1 METVFANWR
10 AIDLTENHTRQLHL
24 ELLEHSEKDAR
35 HRGNYKTLPNH
46 VEAFDSE
53 GRRIGVVF
61 ETATPFETPFRMAE
75 LVDWTRARLDGN
87 ALHALL
93 AIGVFV
99 ATFLAIHP
107 FQDGNGR
114 LSRALTTL
122 LLLRAG
128 YEYVPYSSLESVIE
142 NTRDAYYLALRR
154 TQATIGTDA
163 PDWEPW
169 LDYFLTALRQQKDRL
184 RRRIDRERIVLG
196 DLPELSIRILDI
208 ARDTGRVSVADAV
221 RATAASRDTI
231 KGHVQALVA
240 AGHLRRHGAGRGGPG
255 IRSARSLRRRSFA
268 PAKLPTRPLGRASAS
283 PRETAGTGLPHRRT
297 RTIVQE
303 APAMESPILDPTA
316 IPSP

>member
-10 AIDLTENHTRQLHL
+10 AIDLTENHIRQLHL

-53 GRRIGVVF
+53 GRRIGVAF
-61 ETATPFETPFRMAE
+61 ESATPFEPPFRMAE

-128 YEYVPYSSLESVIE
+128 YEYVPYSSPENVIE
-142 NTRDAYYLALRR
+142 NTQDAYYLALRR

-221 RATAASRDTI
+221 RVTVASRNTI

-240 AGHLRRHGAGRGGPG
+240 AGHLRRHGAGRGTWY
-255 IRSARSLRRRSFA
+255 SLS
-268 PAKLPTRPLGRASAS
+268 
-283 PRETAGTGLPHRRT
+283 
-297 RTIVQE
+297 
-303 APAMESPILDPTA
+303 
-316 IPSP
+316 

>member
-10 AIDLTENHTRQLHL
+10 AIDLTENHIRQLHL

-46 VEAFDSE
+46 VEAFDPE
-53 GRRIGVVF
+53 GRRIGAVL

-154 TQATIGTDA
+154 KQATIGTDA
-163 PDWEPW
+163 PDWSPGSTT
-169 LDYFLTALRQQKDRL
+169 FSPRC
-184 RRRIDRERIVLG
+184 
-196 DLPELSIRILDI
+196 
-208 ARDTGRVSVADAV
+208 
-221 RATAASRDTI
+221 ASRRTASGDGST
-231 KGHVQALVA
+231 GSGLSWETSPNFRSGSSTSPGTRA
-240 AGHLRRHGAGRGGPG
+240 A
-255 IRSARSLRRRSFA
+255 
-268 PAKLPTRPLGRASAS
+268 
-283 PRETAGTGLPHRRT
+283 
-297 RTIVQE
+297 
-303 APAMESPILDPTA
+303 
-316 IPSP
+316 